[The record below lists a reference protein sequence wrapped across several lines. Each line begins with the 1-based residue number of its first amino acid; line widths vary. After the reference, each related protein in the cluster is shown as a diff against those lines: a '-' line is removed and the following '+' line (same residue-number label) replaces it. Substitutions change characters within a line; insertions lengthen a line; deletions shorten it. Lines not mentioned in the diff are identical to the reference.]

1 MQVCPSGCCAGCW
14 HPKQPKGIEGGT
26 PGEGG
31 DPEMCSG
38 RATGA
43 TEMWQSSSFSAG
55 LPPHCL
61 TPNWGGHTRSP
72 CALGTPSTLW
82 MKEIGPKK
90 RKMLEVGSPA
100 WKNLLW
106 KKPSHPET
114 AFCLRFGAIGVGNWG
129 VPWAVGTTRCVVGWQ
144 CWCEWDRWGGSRTAS
159 TAGGALMGWGGCGA
173 GRDLW

>member
-14 HPKQPKGIEGGT
+14 HAKQPKGIEGGT
-26 PGEGG
+26 PGETLKCAQVEPRGHRNVAEQLLLRRSVPTLSDPNLGRSHTITLRSG
-31 DPEMCSG
+31 DTRHLMDEG
-38 RATGA
+38 
-43 TEMWQSSSFSAG
+43 
-55 LPPHCL
+55 
-61 TPNWGGHTRSP
+61 NW
-72 CALGTPSTLW
+72 
-82 MKEIGPKK
+82 PK
-90 RKMLEVGSPA
+90 RIKMLEVGSPA

-114 AFCLRFGAIGVGNWG
+114 AFCLRFGAVGVGNWG

-144 CWCEWDRWGGSRTAS
+144 YWCEWDRWGGSRTAS